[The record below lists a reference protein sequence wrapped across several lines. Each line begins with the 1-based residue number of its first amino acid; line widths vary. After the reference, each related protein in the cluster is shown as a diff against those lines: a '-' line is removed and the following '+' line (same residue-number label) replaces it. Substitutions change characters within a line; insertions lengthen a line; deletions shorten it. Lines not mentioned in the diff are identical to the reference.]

1 MNFIDFREKMVDKVC
16 FTTNQINIF
25 FPEFNRNNLT
35 RWVKKGLLIRLRQ
48 GLYTFP
54 KYKNHR
60 DYLFWFANKI
70 YQPSYISLHTALS
83 FYGIIPE
90 ANVQITSITTLK
102 TSSFQNET
110 GYYDYKSIK
119 DHLFWGYDLKLIPE
133 GFTLKFAKAEKA
145 LLDLFY
151 LYPFYK
157 TEKDM
162 SELRFDDDF
171 LQDELDV
178 SLLLEYSSRFENKA
192 LGKRVN
198 NFLKAYSLL

>member
-1 MNFIDFREKMVDKVC
+1 MNFINFREKLADKIC
-16 FTTNQINIF
+16 FTTNQIELF

-48 GLYTFP
+48 ELYTFP
-54 KYKNHR
+54 EYKNHR

-90 ANVQITSITTLK
+90 ANVQMTSVTTLK

-110 GYYDYKSIK
+110 GNYDYKSIK
-119 DHLFWGYDLKLIPE
+119 EYLFWGYDLKLIPE

-162 SELRFDDDF
+162 SELRFDEDF
-171 LQDELDV
+171 LQDELDI
-178 SLLLEYSSRFENKA
+178 SLFLEYSSRFENKA
-192 LGKRVN
+192 LEKRAN